1 MTEGPTSAT
10 SMWTSE
16 PRQTQK
22 RGQGRF
28 SIVAPPPRP
37 GQLETSSVTALGRTR
52 HDCFSLR
59 ASYLESHVHLSRM
72 IDHGHCRSWE
82 ASCNQTAVVPV

>member
-16 PRQTQK
+16 PRQAQK

-28 SIVAPPPRP
+28 SIVAPPPEGRVNWRP
-37 GQLETSSVTALGRTR
+37 VLLSHLVELGTIVSPSGLPTW
-52 HDCFSLR
+52 SLM
-59 ASYLESHVHLSRM
+59 SISL
-72 IDHGHCRSWE
+72 G
-82 ASCNQTAVVPV
+82 

>member
-28 SIVAPPPRP
+28 SIVAPLPEGRVNWRP
-37 GQLETSSVTALGRTR
+37 VLLPHLVELGTIVSPSGFLPGVS
-52 HDCFSLR
+52 CPSL
-59 ASYLESHVHLSRM
+59 S
-72 IDHGHCRSWE
+72 DDRS
-82 ASCNQTAVVPV
+82 

>member
-16 PRQTQK
+16 PCQTQK

-28 SIVAPPPRP
+28 SIVAPLPEGRINWRP
-37 GQLETSSVTALGRTR
+37 VLLPHLVELGTTV
-52 HDCFSLR
+52 FSLR
-59 ASYLESHVHLSRM
+59 LPTWSLMSLSL
-72 IDHGHCRSWE
+72 G
-82 ASCNQTAVVPV
+82 